1 MTHILALHSSLSS
14 ERSISS
20 RLINQT
26 VAALR
31 QSAPNA
37 EVTVRDLAAS
47 PVPHL
52 DGEALSGIRGNAVT
66 EAQIAARALANQL
79 IGELRAADALVIGA
93 PMYNFGIP
101 SSLRAW
107 FDYVLHPGVTF
118 QYGEGGPKG
127 LVTGKRAI
135 VILSRGGFYSDG
147 PAKAYDSQEPHL
159 RALLGSRDRDGPD
172 RAGRRGVQGGGL
184 SRAREGKP
192 WGCWLKACGATAG
205 MTPPRPA
212 APSSVPRPNSAPPF
226 RRKGRS
232 GPSRGVTISMRPGP
246 VPGRIAR

>member
-20 RLINQT
+20 ILVNQT

-37 EVTVRDLAAS
+37 EVTVCDLAAS

-52 DGEALSGIRGNAVT
+52 DGEALSGIRGDAVT

-79 IGELRAADALVIGA
+79 IGELKSADVLVIGA

-101 SSLRAW
+101 SSLKAW

-118 QYGEGGPKG
+118 QYGEAGPKG
-127 LVTGKRAI
+127 LLTGKRAI

-159 RALLGSRDRDGPD
+159 RTLLGFMGITDVTFIYAERLAMGLQ
-172 RAGRRGVQGGGL
+172 VQEAAL
-184 SRAREGKP
+184 
-192 WGCWLKACGATAG
+192 ATATG
-205 MTPPRPA
+205 QIERAVEACKA
-212 APSSVPRPNSAPPF
+212 AA
-226 RRKGRS
+226 
-232 GPSRGVTISMRPGP
+232 
-246 VPGRIAR
+246 

>member
-52 DGEALSGIRGNAVT
+52 DGEALSGIRGDAVT
-66 EAQIAARALANQL
+66 EAQIAGRALANQL
-79 IGELRAADALVIGA
+79 IGELRAADVLVIGA

-101 SSLRAW
+101 SSLKAW
-107 FDYVLHPGVTF
+107 FDYVLHPGGTF

-127 LVTGKRAI
+127 LLTGKRAI

-159 RALLGSRDRDGPD
+159 RTLLGFMGITDVTFIYAERLAMGLQ
-172 RAGRRGVQGGGL
+172 VQEAAL
-184 SRAREGKP
+184 
-192 WGCWLKACGATAG
+192 ATATG
-205 MTPPRPA
+205 QIERAVEACKA
-212 APSSVPRPNSAPPF
+212 AA
-226 RRKGRS
+226 
-232 GPSRGVTISMRPGP
+232 
-246 VPGRIAR
+246 

>member
-52 DGEALSGIRGNAVT
+52 DGEALSGIRGDAVT
-66 EAQIAARALANQL
+66 EAQIAGRALANQL
-79 IGELRAADALVIGA
+79 IGELKAADVLVIGA

-101 SSLRAW
+101 SSLKAW
-107 FDYVLHPGVTF
+107 FDYVLHPGGTF

-127 LVTGKRAI
+127 LLTGKRAI

-159 RALLGSRDRDGPD
+159 RTLLGFMGITDVTFIYAERLAMGLQ
-172 RAGRRGVQGGGL
+172 VQEAAL
-184 SRAREGKP
+184 
-192 WGCWLKACGATAG
+192 ATATG
-205 MTPPRPA
+205 QIERAVEACKA
-212 APSSVPRPNSAPPF
+212 AA
-226 RRKGRS
+226 
-232 GPSRGVTISMRPGP
+232 
-246 VPGRIAR
+246 

>member
-52 DGEALSGIRGNAVT
+52 DGEALSGIRGDAVT

-79 IGELRAADALVIGA
+79 ICELRAADVLVIGA

-101 SSLRAW
+101 SSLKAW
-107 FDYVLHPGVTF
+107 FDYVLHPGGTF

-127 LVTGKRAI
+127 LLTGKRAI

-159 RALLGSRDRDGPD
+159 RTLLGFMGITDVTFIYAERLAMGLQ
-172 RAGRRGVQGGGL
+172 VQEAAL
-184 SRAREGKP
+184 
-192 WGCWLKACGATAG
+192 ATATG
-205 MTPPRPA
+205 QIERAVEACKA
-212 APSSVPRPNSAPPF
+212 AA
-226 RRKGRS
+226 
-232 GPSRGVTISMRPGP
+232 
-246 VPGRIAR
+246 

>member
-14 ERSISS
+14 EHSISS

-52 DGEALSGIRGNAVT
+52 DGEALSGIRGDAVT
-66 EAQIAARALANQL
+66 EAQIAGRALANKL
-79 IGELRAADALVIGA
+79 FSELKAADVLVIGA

-101 SSLRAW
+101 SSLKAW

-118 QYGEGGPKG
+118 QYGEGAPKA
-127 LVTGKRAI
+127 LLTGKRAI

-159 RALLGSRDRDGPD
+159 RALLGFIGITDVTFIYAERLAMGLQ
-172 RAGRRGVQGGGL
+172 VQEAAL
-184 SRAREGKP
+184 
-192 WGCWLKACGATAG
+192 ATATG
-205 MTPPRPA
+205 EIERAVEACNA
-212 APSSVPRPNSAPPF
+212 AA
-226 RRKGRS
+226 
-232 GPSRGVTISMRPGP
+232 
-246 VPGRIAR
+246 

>member
-1 MTHILALHSSLSS
+1 MTHILALHSSLLS
-14 ERSISS
+14 EHSISS
-20 RLINQT
+20 RLVNQT

-37 EVTVRDLAAS
+37 EVTVRDFAAS

-52 DGEALSGIRGNAVT
+52 DGEALSGIRGDAVT

-79 IGELRAADALVIGA
+79 IGELKAADVLVIGA

-101 SSLRAW
+101 SSLKAW

-127 LVTGKRAI
+127 LLTGKRAI

-159 RALLGSRDRDGPD
+159 RTLLGFMGITDGTFIYAE
-172 RAGRRGVQGGGL
+172 RLAMGLQVQEAAL
-184 SRAREGKP
+184 
-192 WGCWLKACGATAG
+192 ATATG
-205 MTPPRPA
+205 QIERAVEACKA
-212 APSSVPRPNSAPPF
+212 AA
-226 RRKGRS
+226 
-232 GPSRGVTISMRPGP
+232 
-246 VPGRIAR
+246 

>member
-52 DGEALSGIRGNAVT
+52 DGEALSGIRGDAVT

-79 IGELRAADALVIGA
+79 IGELRAADVLVIGA

-101 SSLRAW
+101 SSLKAW

-127 LVTGKRAI
+127 LLTGKRAI

-159 RALLGSRDRDGPD
+159 RALLGFMGITDVTFIYAERLAMGLQ
-172 RAGRRGVQGGGL
+172 VQEAAL
-184 SRAREGKP
+184 
-192 WGCWLKACGATAG
+192 ATATG
-205 MTPPRPA
+205 QIERAVEACKA
-212 APSSVPRPNSAPPF
+212 AA
-226 RRKGRS
+226 
-232 GPSRGVTISMRPGP
+232 
-246 VPGRIAR
+246 